1 MQKVRQFRG
10 GFLAPYRAMF
20 RISFKSSFAYRSAI
34 LTGIAG
40 SVFTVIAQI
49 AVWMFVFRRDAAMV
63 GYMTRYV
70 VVSQALGMLLDNN
83 VTRRIGA
90 RVASGDFAIDLIKPA
105 SSVAALWSASFG
117 ETAAELLT
125 RALPVL
131 LAFSP
136 ALFGAGIPAARLPL
150 FLLLSVLALVL
161 ASLMF
166 VLLGYLSFVV
176 LEVWPFVR
184 LLNDTIRLLA
194 GAVIPLS
201 FFPPFLRSIAGA
213 LPFQY
218 LYSLPLRSLLEEI
231 PRAEIVQSMGVMG
244 AWIAGLALLT
254 RAAAASALRR
264 IVVQGG

>member
-1 MQKVRQFRG
+1 MQKVKSPSG

-20 RISFKSSFAYRSAI
+20 HISFKSSFAYRSSI
-34 LTGIAG
+34 LTRIVG
-40 SVFTVIAQI
+40 SVFTVVAQI
-49 AVWMFVFRRDAAMV
+49 AVWTFVFRRDPAMV

-83 VTRRIGA
+83 VTRRIGT

-117 ETAAELLT
+117 ETASALLT
-125 RALPVL
+125 QALPVL

-136 ALFGAGIPAARLPL
+136 ALLGAGIPVTRLPL
-150 FLLLSVLALVL
+150 FILLAVLALAL
-161 ASLMF
+161 SSLMF

-201 FFPPFLRSIAGA
+201 FFPPFLRSVAGV

-218 LYSLPLRSLLEEI
+218 LYSLPLRSLLEDL
-231 PRAEIVQSMGVMG
+231 PRAETLRCLFVMG

-254 RAAAASALRR
+254 RAVAASAVRR